1 MKQQTK
7 KLSEYDRRIE
17 RAVEL
22 TVRYPFARAPLAFYE
37 QIVKFQKN
45 LYSKLEDSEKAHA
58 NLVDGANLRS
68 DLNFGVLLPEYPK
81 FLAAVEQHAPG
92 PLAASAKKASLKSSA
107 AWMALL
113 NSYWARGGKDPESGG
128 VPPPAEM
135 DALQEFL
142 ARGFLQGYAEFVSE
156 KMPEPALDATPYLCP
171 KCDSLPLLGVLRPE
185 GDGGKRWL
193 RCGFCGHEWSFRRI
207 LCPSCGEEREDKLP
221 VYVAEQF
228 PHIRVEACD
237 TCKRQLRTIDL
248 TKDGNAVAEVDDL
261 AAIPLTLWAQE
272 FGYKRIFPNMLGA

>member
-1 MKQQTK
+1 MKPQTK
-7 KLSEYDRRIE
+7 KLFEYDRRIE

-22 TVRYPFARAPLAFYE
+22 TARYPFARAPLAFYE
-37 QIVKFQKN
+37 EIVRFQKGLRSALADN
-45 LYSKLEDSEKAHA
+45 QSAEP
-58 NLVDGANLRS
+58 LVVDDANLRS
-68 DLNFGVLLPEYPK
+68 ELNFSVLLPEYPK
-81 FLAAVEQHAPG
+81 FLAVVERRAPG
-92 PLAASAKKASLKSSA
+92 PLAASATKFALRGSA

-113 NSYWARGGKDPESGG
+113 NSYWTHGGKDPESAG
-128 VPPPAEM
+128 VPPPAEL

-156 KMPEPALDATPYLCP
+156 KMPEPVVDATPYLCP

-193 RCGFCGHEWSFRRI
+193 HCGFCGHEWSFRRI

-248 TKDGNAVAEVDDL
+248 TKDGNAVPEADDL

-272 FGYKRIFPNMLGA
+272 FGYTRIFPNLLGA

>member
-1 MKQQTK
+1 MKQQK
-7 KLSEYDRRIE
+7 NKLFEYDRKID

-37 QIVKFQKN
+37 EIVKFQKE
-45 LYSKLEDSEKAHA
+45 LYSALEA
-58 NLVDGANLRS
+58 NWSAESTVTENANLREE
-68 DLNFGVLLPEYPK
+68 LNFGVLLAEYPK
-81 FLAAVEQHAPG
+81 FLAVVERHAPG
-92 PLAASAKKASLKSSA
+92 PLAASATKFALRGSA

-113 NSYWARGGKDPESGG
+113 NSYWVHGGKDPESGG
-128 VPPPAEM
+128 APPPVEM
-135 DALQEFL
+135 DPIQEFL

-156 KMPEPALDATPYLCP
+156 QMPEPLLDATPYVCP

-193 RCGFCGHEWSFRRI
+193 RCGFCGYEWGFRRI

-272 FGYKRIFPNMLGA
+272 FGYTRIFPNMLGA